1 MTDTNSGTEPGHLTV
16 TRAVSGGIGV
26 VTASGEIDHESVG
39 QLREAL
45 LPGGAPEPGRVVL
58 DLGAVTF
65 MDSSGINV
73 LVAAYHALKD
83 TQGWLRLA
91 RPPAPVL
98 RIIELV
104 SLDTV
109 LGCYPTV
116 EQAATA

>member
-1 MTDTNSGTEPGHLTV
+1 MTDTNSGAEPGHLIV

-73 LVAAYHALKD
+73 LVAAYHACTG

>member
-1 MTDTNSGTEPGHLTV
+1 MTDTKRSPDPGHLSV
-16 TRAVSGGIGV
+16 TRTVSGGIGV

-45 LPGGAPEPGRVVL
+45 LPGGAPQPGRVVL

-73 LVAAYHALKD
+73 LVTAYHALKD

-98 RIIELV
+98 RTIELV

-109 LGCYPTV
+109 LTSYPTV